1 MKKGVRK
8 KLIISLVILILVIV
22 AGILIY
28 NYSQKRVQ
36 LSPETNIILN
46 PDFETWSGTTL
57 SSWSAPVGG
66 VLSKSSDKING
77 ISSLQIQRTGY
88 GYVIGQDIIVAS
100 GETYSFEIYMKK
112 ISGEAAW
119 ARVVNPQAGGSYSA
133 WQWQSFVSQYNNAQW
148 QKFSQ
153 TITIPSGITKIRF
166 ELGGSSMNALYDGA
180 KLVKTSTS
188 TAPITASW
196 NNNANYPI
204 INAVDNNINTYYM
217 ACSTP
222 GTTYNNGNV
231 IYDLGAIKTL
241 TQINL
246 DFAQS
251 NAVYPG
257 APASVYT
264 VSISNDKS
272 TWTKVYTQNY
282 VIARAPDIS
291 IPINNLQARYVKLEY
306 TKVNDGTGWCLALN
320 EMSVK

>member
-180 KLVKTSTS
+180 VLMKV
-188 TAPITASW
+188 PITSSW
-196 NNNANYPI
+196 NNNPNYPI
-204 INAVDNNINTYYM
+204 INAVDNNVNTYYM
-217 ACSTP
+217 ACSSP

-320 EMSVK
+320 EISVK